1 MSAGHR
7 TYPLIFLL
15 FLSIKALN
23 IPLEVD
29 EVAAINLLEDMAGI
43 FIKKNMLQLG
53 VRWRISFPLGI
64 VKVRTSSSVLIS
76 CVIKYF

>member
-15 FLSIKALN
+15 FLSIKTLN

-29 EVAAINLLEDMAGI
+29 EVAAINLLEGMAGI

-64 VKVRTSSSVLIS
+64 VKVRTSFLLSESPV
-76 CVIKYF
+76 